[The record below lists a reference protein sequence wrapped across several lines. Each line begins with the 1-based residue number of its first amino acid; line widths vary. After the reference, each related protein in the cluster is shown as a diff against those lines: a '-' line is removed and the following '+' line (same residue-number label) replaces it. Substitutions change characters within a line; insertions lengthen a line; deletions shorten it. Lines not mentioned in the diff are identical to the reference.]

1 MTSDE
6 KLPTDDQQAADTAPV
21 GDPATTDASPQIG
34 RISRARVRPRGTRKE
49 LFVWY
54 LMRVTGVA
62 LFVLALAHFSILHFI
77 WDPAEQTA
85 EFIANQR
92 WNTIFWR
99 AFDWLLL
106 MTVLFHGFLGMR
118 TVILDYIRRPGLRT
132 GTLWLLYVTGVILFI
147 IGTQVILTLPMPG
160 AE

>member
-1 MTSDE
+1 MSGVE
-6 KLPTDDQQAADTAPV
+6 V
-21 GDPATTDASPQIG
+21 G
-34 RISRARVRPRGTRKE
+34 RVSRARIKPRGTRRE
-49 LFVWY
+49 LFIWY
-54 LMRVTGVA
+54 LMRVTGVM

-77 WDPAEQTA
+77 WDPADQTA
-85 EFIANQR
+85 EFIANER
-92 WNTIFWR
+92 WNELFWR
-99 AFDWLLL
+99 GFDWLLL

-132 GTLWLLYVTGVILFI
+132 GTLWALYVLGLVIFV

>member
-1 MTSDE
+1 MTTE
-6 KLPTDDQQAADTAPV
+6 QPTSRDGGGVQV
-21 GDPATTDASPQIG
+21 G
-34 RISRARVRPRGTRKE
+34 RISRARMRPRGTRKE

-85 EFIANQR
+85 EFIATER
-92 WNTIFWR
+92 WNQLFWR
-99 AFDWLLL
+99 GFDWLLL

-118 TVILDYIRRPGLRT
+118 TVVLDYVHRPALRT
-132 GTLWLLYVTGVILFI
+132 GVMWLLYVTGLVLFI

-160 AE
+160 AEEAALAR